1 MDDFRQYKDLGV
13 YNDLSEWNQLIHDL
27 SDMDY
32 KLLTLKKYKDSK
44 ESYIINNTDFKK
56 IYGAN
61 NDKVRK
67 AHVTKKLANTLS
79 LIDDLELTIADKKRR
94 ISFLKTS
101 LEVKKELMRLSF

>member
-13 YNDLSEWNQLIHDL
+13 YDDLSEWNHLINGLLDKE
-27 SDMDY
+27 Y
-32 KLLTLKKYKDSK
+32 KLLTLKNYKEDK

-56 IYGAN
+56 LYGAN

-67 AHVTKKLANTLS
+67 AHVTKKLGNTLTM
-79 LIDDLELTIADKKRR
+79 ITDLELSVAHDKRR